1 MLKGIKIAK
10 LLKPITLY
18 YNFFHIYSE
27 IVHLDT
33 VGKCDGMAS
42 PSLIINGYPQAFHTY
57 RINLSPFTKD
67 FRVWGAPIETKLIY
81 LRLPTGSFLNQI
93 IGVRLIA

>member
-33 VGKCDGMAS
+33 VGKIDGMA
-42 PSLIINGYPQAFHTY
+42 PP
-57 RINLSPFTKD
+57 
-67 FRVWGAPIETKLIY
+67 
-81 LRLPTGSFLNQI
+81 
-93 IGVRLIA
+93 